1 MQEFAKSKGMEVI
14 PLVQTF
20 GHMEVKLTPCSL
32 VYNYCKKN
40 GLKYPILKMVFNIS
54 VCPYFHCING
64 LLLSL
69 FCHSLC

>member
-32 VYNYCKKN
+32 VYNYCKKKKWLEIPN
-40 GLKYPILKMVFNIS
+40 FKDGVQY
-54 VCPYFHCING
+54 
-64 LLLSL
+64 
-69 FCHSLC
+69 